1 MITLAEAGIALRG
14 VGRILRFDPDFIR
27 YFDRSRSGALRSFW
41 MAVPL
46 LPIFVLRLYLLHDP
60 QTPPIDSR
68 MFCAML
74 IGYVLNWI
82 VFPLVLLSL
91 APVMERKT
99 QVIGTIAVYNWLS
112 LLFILMDV
120 PIIALGAA
128 GLDVSLLQ
136 LLDLATLLVALV
148 CEGFILAVTL
158 QIRGFSAAALVL
170 LDFILGQLVFGLTD
184 RIGSY
189 PLF

>member
-1 MITLAEAGIALRG
+1 MITLAETGIALRG

-27 YFDRSRSGALRSFW
+27 YFDRSPKGALRSFW
-41 MAVPL
+41 MAAPL
-46 LPIFVLRLYLLHDP
+46 LPIFLLRLYLLHDP
-60 QTPPIDSR
+60 QSPPIDSR
-68 MFCAML
+68 MLCAML

-82 VFPLVLLSL
+82 IFPLVLLSI
-91 APVMERKT
+91 APAMERRN

-120 PIIALGAA
+120 PIVALGAL

-170 LDFILGQLVFGLTD
+170 LDFILGQLIFGLTD
-184 RIGSY
+184 RIGSS